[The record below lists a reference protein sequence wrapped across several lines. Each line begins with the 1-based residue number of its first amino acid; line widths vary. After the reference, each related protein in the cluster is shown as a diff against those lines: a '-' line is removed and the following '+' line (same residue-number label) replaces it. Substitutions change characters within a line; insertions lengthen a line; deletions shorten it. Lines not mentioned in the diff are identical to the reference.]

1 MVAINES
8 TFRVIGY
15 SENAR
20 DMFCHSPQSVPNIE
34 KPEFIRIGVDPARTE
49 DPALSIV
56 EAVQSQK
63 LTVRA
68 ISHLQSLP
76 SGDIKFLCDAVVQD
90 VKQLTGYDRV
100 MVYKF
105 HEDEHGE
112 VLAESRRPY
121 LNSYPG
127 LHYPATDI
135 PQASRFLFQQKWVRM
150 IVDCHA
156 ISVPVIQDD
165 LLMHPLCLVGS
176 TLRAPHGCHAQYMAN
191 MGSVASLVVAVM
203 SMRLVRKVRGEGT
216 LPDYGD

>member
-1 MVAINES
+1 M
-8 TFRVIGY
+8 
-15 SENAR
+15 
-20 DMFCHSPQSVPNIE
+20 
-34 KPEFIRIGVDPARTE
+34 
-49 DPALSIV
+49 
-56 EAVQSQK
+56 
-63 LTVRA
+63 RA

-100 MVYKF
+100 MVYKI

-121 LNSYPG
+121 LNPYPG